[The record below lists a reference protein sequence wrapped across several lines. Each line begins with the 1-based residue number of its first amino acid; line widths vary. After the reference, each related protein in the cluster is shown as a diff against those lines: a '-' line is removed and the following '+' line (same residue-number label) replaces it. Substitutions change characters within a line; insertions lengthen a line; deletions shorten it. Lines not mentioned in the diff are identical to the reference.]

1 LPPAGFPHSEILGS
15 QSGYRLP
22 EAYRR
27 FLRPSSVPGAKAS
40 TVCPYKL
47 EPQRCSRPLCSS
59 QGTGGPL
66 ADLAPAATSSGSS
79 IAGGPDRVCT
89 GLRFKLAPEAL
100 RTQQRVRRRHPLV
113 RVPLSE
119 DLYLRGELMSA
130 PNNRCSTLEHLLSDI
145 RTQTRLWIA
154 CATSAP

>member
-1 LPPAGFPHSEILGS
+1 MPPAGFPHSEILGS

-59 QGTGGPL
+59 QNTGGP
-66 ADLAPAATSSGSS
+66 ASISAPASHLTGASGSS
-79 IAGGPDRVCT
+79 VTRV
-89 GLRFKLAPEAL
+89 LQPISRPEVGHSARAL
-100 RTQQRVRRRHPLV
+100 RTQQRVRRTHPPR
-113 RVPLSE
+113 RVPLPGPVK
-119 DLYLRGELMSA
+119 DHSA
-130 PNNRCSTLEHLLSDI
+130 CTSSRDVCVRQIIDVPPLST
-145 RTQTRLWIA
+145 
-154 CATSAP
+154 C